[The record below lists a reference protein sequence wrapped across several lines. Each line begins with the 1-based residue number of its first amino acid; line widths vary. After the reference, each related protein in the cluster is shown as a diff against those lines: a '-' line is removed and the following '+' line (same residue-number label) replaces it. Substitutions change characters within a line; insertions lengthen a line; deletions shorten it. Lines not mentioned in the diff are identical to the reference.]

1 MLNQVVKLT
10 PHAGDH
16 LKSFMM
22 LIMQYYTVAVRLR
35 LDVKTDSIKPAPY
48 VSLHFTSP

>member
-16 LKSFMM
+16 LKSSWCS
-22 LIMQYYTVAVRLR
+22 LC
-35 LDVKTDSIKPAPY
+35 SIIQ
-48 VSLHFTSP
+48 